1 MKISEFIQDL
11 ELIMR
16 DHGDKE
22 VRFTW
27 EDVVASP
34 DMEDFTVTNTKL
46 IIDVEEYQDFDED
59 YL

>member
-1 MKISEFIQDL
+1 MIISEFIQDL

-22 VRFTW
+22 IRFTW
-27 EDVVASP
+27 EGIVASP
-34 DMEDFTVTNTKL
+34 SMEDFEVTKSKV
-46 IIDVEEYQDFDED
+46 IIDVEEYQDFDGD